1 MSKDSSCRT
10 AASAAASPA
19 RGSLVPPWSRDSLR
33 ASARP
38 PPRLCGRTAASTPP
52 LLWGS
57 LRGCTTASLPPRIR
71 GRATASAAPWP
82 RDNHRLRAPRLR
94 LRRWRSR
101 REERLARLRRGE
113 RPGRQFRWWEERP
126 CQQGGEGG
134 AARQAGRGREERP
147 CQQGRGGKSA
157 WSGQACSAE
166 EKGAALP
173 ARQRVEERL
182 SRQGRGG
189 KSGPTGRAEENGAAG
204 RQGGEW
210 GEDQPDRQGGE
221 RRSCLVGRAEE
232 GVSAPLPPA
241 SPACKSPQSDPVQ
254 GSDLTRQISLPS
266 EVYPVRAGPPP
277 PLNLPG
283 LTPDAAASL

>member
-101 REERLARLRRGE
+101 REETGKTE
-113 RPGRQFRWWEERP
+113 
-126 CQQGGEGG
+126 EGG
-134 AARQAGRGREERP
+134 AARTAVQMVG
-147 CQQGRGGKSA
+147 
-157 WSGQACSAE
+157 
-166 EKGAALP
+166 GAALP
-173 ARQRVEERL
+173 ARGGGRSGPAGRKGEGGAALPAGARREERL
-182 SRQGRGG
+182 
-189 KSGPTGRAEENGAAG
+189 
-204 RQGGEW
+204 
-210 GEDQPDRQGGE
+210 E
-221 RRSCLVGRAEE
+221 R
-232 GVSAPLPPA
+232 
-241 SPACKSPQSDPVQ
+241 
-254 GSDLTRQISLPS
+254 
-266 EVYPVRAGPPP
+266 
-277 PLNLPG
+277 PG
-283 LTPDAAASL
+283 LQC